1 VTSDGK
7 KAGVR
12 LCGLPRYP
20 AKQLDQLKRRDFIT
34 LIGGAAAWPV
44 AARAAGDR
52 LALRGIE
59 VDDRQFGAVPESQY
73 NLQPISFR

>member
-1 VTSDGK
+1 MQFG
-7 KAGVR
+7 
-12 LCGLPRYP
+12 
-20 AKQLDQLKRRDFIT
+20 QLNRRKFIT

-59 VDDRQFGAVPESQY
+59 VEWIARAVPESQY